1 MRRTLP
7 LLVAAVLAATDLGGQ
22 TTWRGLVVQPERRC
36 SPYDP
41 DDYSYPQSLEASI
54 VRQLG
59 GVYSPYTGERFGSTR
74 ETDIEHMVARSEAH
88 DSGLCGASLETRL
101 AFARDLMN
109 LTLASPS
116 LNRGVKGANDA
127 AEWMPRQNRCWFA
140 DRVVRVRRRWGLS
153 IDVREAR
160 ALDEV
165 LARCPTTPFEPV
177 GPEDFVPL
185 QPPGPE
191 DGRPDALRL
200 WDDDGN
206 GRITCA
212 EARRHGI
219 APVPR
224 GHLAYRFM
232 RDGDGD
238 GVVCESRVAGARAT
252 LGPDPHQS
260 ARPRISSFHS
270 GLSASPRRFRIP
282 RRQMSCADPI
292 SAGS

>member
-1 MRRTLP
+1 MVALP
-7 LLVAAVLAATDLGGQ
+7 LLVAGVLAAAGLGGQ
-22 TTWRGLVVQPERRC
+22 TTWRGLLVQPERRC

-41 DDYSYPQSLEASI
+41 DDYAYPQSLEASI

-59 GVYSPYTGERFGSTR
+59 GVYSPYTGERFRSTR
-74 ETDIEHMVARSEAH
+74 ETDIEHIVARSEAH
-88 DSGLCGASLETRL
+88 DSGLCRASLETRR
-101 AFARDLMN
+101 AFAGDLMN

-165 LARCPTTPFEPV
+165 LARCPTMPFEGV
-177 GPEDFVPL
+177 GPEDFAPL

-200 WDDDGN
+200 WDDNGN

-224 GHLAYRFM
+224 GHPAYRFM
-232 RDGDGD
+232 RDGDRD
-238 GVVCESRVAGARAT
+238 GVVCERG
-252 LGPDPHQS
+252 
-260 ARPRISSFHS
+260 
-270 GLSASPRRFRIP
+270 
-282 RRQMSCADPI
+282 
-292 SAGS
+292 